1 MFRFFFKV
9 MDIDEVHACLFTK
22 YSSQFSESMLLLR
35 NLKKQLQVL
44 WMIKLKCRKEDLIL
58 LFF

>member
-44 WMIKLKCRKEDLIL
+44 
-58 LFF
+58 